1 MYSSVVAPVERDGA
15 TMGVRTDIGES
26 FGALLRRYRLAAGLT
41 QEALAERASLSV
53 RNVQN
58 LERGANRPL
67 RDTVRRLADA
77 MDLPTEEH
85 ARFLST
91 PPPRRR
97 PRGLEGVDTLV
108 ARPGALPLPPTA
120 LVGREREAA
129 EVDALL
135 RRDDLRAL
143 TLVGPGG
150 VGKTRLAL
158 HAAHAARERFADGAI
173 FVDLTP
179 LRDPALAL
187 PAVAQALGLTA
198 QGSRPAAEVL
208 AAHLRERQL
217 LLVLDNCEHL
227 LDVAPEVAA
236 LRAACPGLRVLAT
249 SRVAL
254 RVRGEQVYPVPPLA
268 IPAPSR
274 LPPLAALELEQ
285 IAAVVLF
292 VQRARAADPAFTL
305 NSTNASAVA
314 AICARLDGLP
324 LAIELAAAR
333 VAALPPAALAARLD
347 RPLGLL
353 VGGPRDAPARQWT
366 LRDTIAWSYDLL
378 PTAEQ
383 ALFRRLAPFAGGC
396 TVEAA
401 AAVGMPHDPTVGADV
416 DDVAEGLAA
425 LVDAHL
431 LRVAVGDTGEP
442 RYRLLATVREY
453 ALEQIEASGESALI
467 RERHAAYYLTLAEAA
482 VARFHDAGLPR
493 ALDALDGELD
503 NLRAALAWCVE
514 RGQAGDGL
522 AAEHGMALTADLYP
536 FWLIRP
542 HLREGAAWLD
552 RLLPTPGAAAPTPGR
567 ALALAMSA
575 VAAMAMRDAAT
586 VRARSAECLA
596 LAPVLDD
603 PLARGRAS
611 LMAAY
616 LSMFPLEGMPD
627 PRAARTILHEALAL
641 FGTVAPPWRWEAL
654 SCLWFLGMTSA
665 QRGNF
670 ADAVEELSAS
680 LVQSERQ
687 GNIWVCSMVLGTLGC
702 LTWARGDADG
712 ARGYIERL
720 AATSAALSDTQSGAF
735 VSYLLGQ
742 LAEEDGDAAGA
753 CAAYARAL
761 ALVGEVGDFALTER
775 SAPAIAIM
783 YVSARQ
789 EVSPRALR
797 YAAVTFGL
805 PQAGGQP
812 LTLQQAIA
820 AASSA
825 LDAEGR
831 AAPAS

>member
-1 MYSSVVAPVERDGA
+1 MSTE
-15 TMGVRTDIGES
+15 TDES
-26 FGALLRRYRLAAGLT
+26 FGGLLRRYRLEAGLT
-41 QEALAERASLSV
+41 QEALAERAGVSV

-58 LERGANRPL
+58 LERGENRPL
-67 RDTVRRLADA
+67 PDTARRLATA
-77 MDLPTEEH
+77 LGLAAPERTRLLTG
-85 ARFLST
+85 A
-91 PPPRRR
+91 PPRRR
-97 PRGLEGVDTLV
+97 TATPVGACTPVS
-108 ARPGALPLPPTA
+108 AGALPLPPTA
-120 LVGREREAA
+120 LVGRAREAA

-158 HAAHAARERFADGAI
+158 HAAHAAQERFADGAI

-179 LRDPALAL
+179 LRDSALVL
-187 PAVAQALGLTA
+187 PAIARALGLTA

-208 AAHLRERQL
+208 AAHLRDRQL
-217 LLVLDNCEHL
+217 LLVLDNCEQ
-227 LDVAPEVAA
+227 VAEAAPEVAA

-268 IPAPSR
+268 TPDLGR
-274 LPPLAALELEQ
+274 LPSTEALEEV
-285 IAAVVLF
+285 AAVALF
-292 VQRARAADPAFTL
+292 VQRARAADPAFAL
-305 NSTNASAVA
+305 SPTNAAAVA

-333 VAALPPAALAARLD
+333 VVALPPAALQARLV

-353 VGGPRDAPARQWT
+353 VGGPRDAPARHWT

-378 PTAEQ
+378 PTAER

-396 TVEAA
+396 AVEDAA
-401 AAVGMPHDPTVGADV
+401 SVCLLEGVPDDPLVGTDV
-416 DDVAEGLAA
+416 EGVAEGLAA

-431 LRVAVGDTGEP
+431 LRAPMGDNEP
-442 RYRLLATVREY
+442 RYTLLATVREY
-453 ALEQIEASGESALI
+453 ALEQIEASGESE
-467 RERHAAYYLTLAEAA
+467 RVRRRHAAHYLALAEAA

-493 ALDALDGELD
+493 ALDTLEAELD
-503 NLRAALAWCVE
+503 NLRAALGWCVE
-514 RGQAGDGL
+514 RGQAGDGP
-522 AAEHGMALTADLYP
+522 AAERGLALAADLYP

-542 HLREGAAWLD
+542 HLREGVGWLD
-552 RLLPTPGAAAPTPGR
+552 RLLPTPGAAAPTSGR

-575 VAAMAMRDAAT
+575 VAAMAMRDVDM

-596 LAPVLDD
+596 LAPAVDD

-627 PRAARTILHEALAL
+627 PQAARTVLHEALAL
-641 FGTVAPPWRWEAL
+641 FGAVAPPWRWEAL
-654 SCLWFLGMTSA
+654 SCLWLLGVTSA
-665 QRGNF
+665 QRGNLTG
-670 ADAVEELSAS
+670 AVEELSAA
-680 LVQSERQ
+680 LARAEQQ
-687 GNIWVCSMVLGTLGC
+687 GNAWVCGMVLGTLGC
-702 LTWARGDADG
+702 LTWARGDVAG

-720 AATSAALSDTQSGAF
+720 AATSAALGDTQSGAF

-753 CAAYARAL
+753 RAAYARAL
-761 ALVGEVGDFALTER
+761 ALVREVGDFALTER
-775 SAPAIAIM
+775 STPAIAIV

-789 EVSPRALR
+789 AVSPRALR
-797 YAAVTFGL
+797 HAAVTFGL
-805 PQAGGQP
+805 PQEGGQP

-820 AASSA
+820 AASKA
-825 LDAEGR
+825 LDAEEH
-831 AAPAS
+831 AEPAS

>member
-1 MYSSVVAPVERDGA
+1 
-15 TMGVRTDIGES
+15 
-26 FGALLRRYRLAAGLT
+26 
-41 QEALAERASLSV
+41 
-53 RNVQN
+53 
-58 LERGANRPL
+58 
-67 RDTVRRLADA
+67 
-77 MDLPTEEH
+77 
-85 ARFLST
+85 
-91 PPPRRR
+91 
-97 PRGLEGVDTLV
+97 VDTLV
-108 ARPGALPLPPTA
+108 APPGALPIPPTA

-135 RRDDLRAL
+135 RRDDLRVL

-158 HAAHAARERFADGAI
+158 HAAHAAQGRFADGAI

-198 QGSRPAAEVL
+198 QSSRPAAEVL

-217 LLVLDNCEHL
+217 LLVLDNCEQVL
-227 LDVAPEVAA
+227 EAAPDVVA
-236 LRAACPGLRVLAT
+236 LRVACPGLRVLAT

-274 LPPLAALELEQ
+274 LPPLAALEQ
-285 IAAVVLF
+285 VAAVALF
-292 VQRARAADPAFTL
+292 VQRARAADPAFAL
-305 NSTNASAVA
+305 SPTNAAAVA
-314 AICARLDGLP
+314 AICARLN
-324 LAIELAAAR
+324 
-333 VAALPPAALAARLD
+333 
-347 RPLGLL
+347 RPLGVL
-353 VGGPRDAPARQWT
+353 VGGPRDAPARHWT

-401 AAVGMPHDPTVGADV
+401 AAAGMPEGVPHDPPAGASV
-416 DDVAEGLAA
+416 EDVAEGLAA
-425 LVDAHL
+425 LTDAHL

-453 ALEQIEASGESALI
+453 ALEQIEASGESERI
-467 RERHAAYYLTLAEAA
+467 RGRHAAYYLTLAEAA
-482 VARFHDAGLPR
+482 EARFHDAGLPR

-503 NLRAALAWCVE
+503 NLRAALGWCVE
-514 RGQAGDGL
+514 RGQAGDGPATERGL
-522 AAEHGMALTADLYP
+522 ALTADLYP

-542 HLREGAAWLD
+542 HLREGAAWVE
-552 RLLPTPGAAAPTPGR
+552 RLLPTLGAAAPTPGR

-627 PRAARTILHEALAL
+627 PRAARTILHEALTL

-670 ADAVEELSAS
+670 AGAVEELSAS

-702 LTWARGDADG
+702 LTWARGDVDG
-712 ARGYIERL
+712 ARAYVERVV
-720 AATSAALSDTQSGAF
+720 ATSTVLGDTQTIAF
-735 VSYLLGQ
+735 QSYLLGQ
-742 LAEEDGDAAGA
+742 LAEENGDAAGA
-753 CAAYARAL
+753 RAAYARAL
-761 ALVGEVGDFALTER
+761 ALVREVGDFPLMER
-775 SAPAIAIM
+775 FAPATAIM
-783 YVSARQ
+783 IVAAWQ
-789 EVSPRALR
+789 EAPPRALR
-797 YAAVTFGL
+797 HAAATFGL
-805 PQAGGQP
+805 PQAGGRP
-812 LTLQQAIA
+812 LTLQQALT

-825 LDAEGR
+825 LGAEGR

>member
-254 RVRGEQVYPVPPLA
+254 RVRGEQV
-268 IPAPSR
+268 
-274 LPPLAALELEQ
+274 
-285 IAAVVLF
+285 
-292 VQRARAADPAFTL
+292 
-305 NSTNASAVA
+305 
-314 AICARLDGLP
+314 
-324 LAIELAAAR
+324 
-333 VAALPPAALAARLD
+333 
-347 RPLGLL
+347 
-353 VGGPRDAPARQWT
+353 
-366 LRDTIAWSYDLL
+366 
-378 PTAEQ
+378 
-383 ALFRRLAPFAGGC
+383 
-396 TVEAA
+396 
-401 AAVGMPHDPTVGADV
+401 
-416 DDVAEGLAA
+416 
-425 LVDAHL
+425 
-431 LRVAVGDTGEP
+431 
-442 RYRLLATVREY
+442 
-453 ALEQIEASGESALI
+453 
-467 RERHAAYYLTLAEAA
+467 
-482 VARFHDAGLPR
+482 
-493 ALDALDGELD
+493 
-503 NLRAALAWCVE
+503 
-514 RGQAGDGL
+514 
-522 AAEHGMALTADLYP
+522 
-536 FWLIRP
+536 
-542 HLREGAAWLD
+542 
-552 RLLPTPGAAAPTPGR
+552 
-567 ALALAMSA
+567 
-575 VAAMAMRDAAT
+575 
-586 VRARSAECLA
+586 
-596 LAPVLDD
+596 
-603 PLARGRAS
+603 
-611 LMAAY
+611 
-616 LSMFPLEGMPD
+616 
-627 PRAARTILHEALAL
+627 
-641 FGTVAPPWRWEAL
+641 
-654 SCLWFLGMTSA
+654 
-665 QRGNF
+665 
-670 ADAVEELSAS
+670 
-680 LVQSERQ
+680 
-687 GNIWVCSMVLGTLGC
+687 
-702 LTWARGDADG
+702 
-712 ARGYIERL
+712 
-720 AATSAALSDTQSGAF
+720 
-735 VSYLLGQ
+735 
-742 LAEEDGDAAGA
+742 
-753 CAAYARAL
+753 
-761 ALVGEVGDFALTER
+761 
-775 SAPAIAIM
+775 
-783 YVSARQ
+783 
-789 EVSPRALR
+789 
-797 YAAVTFGL
+797 
-805 PQAGGQP
+805 
-812 LTLQQAIA
+812 
-820 AASSA
+820 
-825 LDAEGR
+825 
-831 AAPAS
+831 

>member
-1 MYSSVVAPVERDGA
+1 
-15 TMGVRTDIGES
+15 MGVRTDIGES

-53 RNVQN
+53 RNVPN

-77 MDLPTEEH
+77 LDLPAEEH
-85 ARFLST
+85 ARFLAT

-108 ARPGALPLPPTA
+108 ARPDALPLPPTA

-158 HAAHAARERFADGAI
+158 HAAHAAQERFADGAI

-179 LRDPALAL
+179 LHDPALAL

-227 LDVAPEVAA
+227 LDAAPEVAL
-236 LRAACPGLRVLAT
+236 LRVACPCLRVLAT

-285 IAAVVLF
+285 IAALEQVAAVALF
-292 VQRARAADPAFTL
+292 VQRARAADLAFAL
-305 NSTNASAVA
+305 SPTNAAAVA

-333 VAALPPAALAARLD
+333 VVALPPTALAARLD

-353 VGGPRDAPARQWT
+353 VGGPRDAPARHWT

-567 ALALAMSA
+567 ALALAMST
-575 VAAMAMRDAAT
+575 VAAMATRDVAM

-596 LAPVLDD
+596 LAPALDD

-616 LSMFPLEGMPD
+616 LSLFPLEGTPD
-627 PRAARTILHEALAL
+627 PRAARTVLHEALAL
-641 FGTVAPPWRWEAL
+641 FGAVAPPWRWEAL

-680 LVQSERQ
+680 VVQSERQ

-702 LTWARGDADG
+702 LTWARGDVDG
-712 ARGYIERL
+712 ARAYIKRL

-742 LAEEDGDAAGA
+742 LAEEDGDATGA
-753 CAAYARAL
+753 RASYARAL
-761 ALVGEVGDFALTER
+761 AQVGEVGDFALTER

-797 YAAVTFGL
+797 YAAATFGL
-805 PQAGGQP
+805 PQAEGRP
-812 LTLQQAIA
+812 LTLQQAVA

-831 AAPAS
+831 AEPAS